1 MRGDERQGHLRAFR
15 NWNLVSSG
23 LMLFF
28 LSSHPNI
35 CGKLHPTGDVH
46 GTVIT
51 TAMEFVLRCNN
62 LKCRKEVAGH
72 AVVTTC
78 SHVFCIDC
86 SNRYQLSGVRD
97 GHAIICPACD
107 GHLRN
112 PDDIVIAN
120 LNPTEDYKASVLSGL
135 SPNIIMECAGRALGW
150 WAYQTSQEIIYQSC
164 MSKSLSEQYN
174 TLNIQ
179 MDKII
184 NDANSEISN
193 LRNKLAAMQT
203 EQESLRRKNGEITQ
217 ALREKSRKQL
227 HAQEMYDR
235 LRRQN
240 NLEQVP
246 NAASEAI
253 SNVIQA
259 SVTATRHGNRIDS
272 QDHLPP
278 APPVFSGQRSMQFP
292 NQTVMQNN
300 MAPPIRSNRED
311 TWAGFSSQSST
322 QQNLPIQTPSTHR
335 QPLGPNQQFQTQ
347 QQPTPRLGIT
357 NFHSNAGTIRPSTG
371 NFQSNNPPAT
381 PMPQLRP
388 SPRAPLASLNNGH
401 ASAPPF
407 AGYGMSAGLKVS
419 NPTGATPIGIQRP
432 QMRLRA
438 AHRSPGFQP
447 NREPEFGPPNMNM
460 FSNANNFY
468 R

>member
-1 MRGDERQGHLRAFR
+1 MR
-15 NWNLVSSG
+15 SSA
-23 LMLFF
+23 
-28 LSSHPNI
+28 
-35 CGKLHPTGDVH
+35 V
-46 GTVIT
+46 
-51 TAMEFVLRCNN
+51 TANMEFVLRCNN
-62 LKCRKEVAGH
+62 LKCRKEVSGH

-97 GHAIICPACD
+97 SHAIICPACD

-112 PDDIVIAN
+112 PDDIVVAN
-120 LNPTEDYKASVLSGL
+120 LNPTEDYKTSVLSGL
-135 SPNIIMECAGRALGW
+135 SPNIVMECAGRALSW
-150 WAYQTSQEIIYQSC
+150 WAYQTSQEIIYQGC

-193 LRNKLAAMQT
+193 LRNKLATMET
-203 EQESLRRKNGEITQ
+203 EQESLRRKNEEITQ

-240 NLEQVP
+240 NLGQVQ

-253 SNVIQA
+253 GNVIQA
-259 SVTATRHGNRIDS
+259 SVTATRHGNRTES

-278 APPVFSGQRSMQFP
+278 APPVFSSQRSMQLP

-311 TWAGFSSQSST
+311 TWAGFSIQGST
-322 QQNLPIQTPSTHR
+322 QPNLPIQTPSTHR
-335 QPLGPNQQFQTQ
+335 QPLRPSHQQFQTQ
-347 QQPTPRLGIT
+347 QQPTPRLDVA
-357 NFHSNAGTIRPSTG
+357 NFQPNAGTMRSSTG
-371 NFQSNNPPAT
+371 NFQSNNPLAT
-381 PMPQLRP
+381 PMQQSRP
-388 SPRAPLASLNNGH
+388 SPRAPLANLNNSN

-419 NPTGATPIGIQRP
+419 NPTGATPIGVQRP
-432 QMRLRA
+432 LMRSRV
-438 AHRSPGFQP
+438 AHRSPSGFQAI
-447 NREPEFGPPNMNM
+447 RDSAFGPPSTNM
-460 FSNANNFY
+460 FSNGNNFY
-468 R
+468 